1 MTVDHWSKVNDQRP
15 KVKNMKDILNQIN
28 PVFDH
33 RNRLGIMSVLVVNDW
48 VEYGTLKELLNLTDG
63 NLASH
68 MKPLEAAQYVEY
80 RKQFVGRRPQTTYA
94 ATELGKAA
102 FRTHLEALETL
113 LKGTKKNDEV

>member
-1 MTVDHWSKVNDQRP
+1 
-15 KVKNMKDILNQIN
+15 MKDILTQLN

-48 VEYGTLKELLNLTDG
+48 VEYGRLKELLNLTDG

-68 MKPLEAAQYVEY
+68 MKPLEAAEYVEY

-94 ATELGKAA
+94 ATPLGKTA
-102 FRTHLEALETL
+102 FQAHLHALEAL
-113 LKGTKKNDEV
+113 LKENKVE